1 MQNELLNTILSRL
14 SGVKQLGPDRW
25 MAKCPAHHDEHP
37 SLSIK
42 AVEGKV
48 LLHCFAGCKYQD
60 IIRALGIESTKT
72 EEIEDIYEYRD
83 LDNRPLFRKIRFAG
97 KRFVIEHVHENY
109 WVRGQGSAPNVL
121 YRLPEVKNAQKVY
134 IVEGEK
140 DVENLVRFGLVATT
154 NPHGANEPDLRPY
167 VEHLKGKDIVII
179 PDQDKAGLELAR
191 RWTELLFPVA
201 NSLKVIYLPHPA
213 KDVSD
218 FLASH
223 SIDELLALEE
233 ETTSFSA
240 ADIQE
245 EFSEA
250 LIRLRLNKIELILT
264 RGKQDAKGYDFWRYH
279 AITPSGSTSSL
290 VALNNL
296 TARRK
301 EAAQLEDYLPTGLW
315 GYLFERAATGIS
327 KPKTQVFCLAEAKA
341 EAPSFLLKPF
351 IIADGLNIIFGPGG
365 TMKSLLAIILS
376 KCITNNWLPPGTHD
390 LELYK
395 TGNVL
400 FIDWE
405 DELGPFLDR
414 VRKVGLALD
423 RVFYEKATRPFVEMI
438 PEIKKEV
445 DERDIALIVIDS
457 IGPALGS
464 GNPFS
469 LEAATAFIA
478 ATKALGRPVLAIGHP
493 PKHMSDTVYG
503 SVFFENLSRN
513 IFRVEAFL
521 PGNPFSIMELVNK
534 KSSYFDGSNLAYK
547 VSIGFFGT
555 SIEAKIDRISV
566 APKALAPAILFL
578 LKTYGKMTLRE
589 LKNELPTTPEK
600 EIRRELGNL
609 KELGQIEIDD
619 EGKFMLSEKASYDE
633 VPF

>member
-1 MQNELLNTILSRL
+1 MQNELLDTILSRL

-42 AVEGKV
+42 AVEGRV

-60 IIRALGIESTKT
+60 ILRALGLESTKT

-83 LDNRPLFRKIRFAG
+83 LNNRPLFRKIRFSG
-97 KRFVIEHVHENY
+97 KRFLIEHVHENY

-223 SIDELLALEE
+223 SIDELLALED
-233 ETTSFSA
+233 ETASFSA

-250 LIRLRLNKIELILT
+250 LIRLKLNKIELILT

-315 GYLFERAATGIS
+315 TYLFERAASGIS
-327 KPKTQVFCLAEAKA
+327 KPKAQVFCLAEAKA

-390 LELYK
+390 LELCK

-414 VRKVGLALD
+414 ARKVGLALD

-457 IGPALGS
+457 IGPALGG

-493 PKHMSDTVYG
+493 PKHMSETVYG

-578 LKTYGKMTLRE
+578 LKTHGKMTFRE
-589 LKNELPTTPEK
+589 LKNELPTTPENL
-600 EIRRELGNL
+600 IRRELAHL
-609 KELGQIEIDD
+609 KELGQIEVDG
-619 EGKFMLSEKASYDE
+619 EGGFMLSEKALDDE

>member
-1 MQNELLNTILSRL
+1 MQDELLNTILSRL

-25 MAKCPAHHDEHP
+25 MAKCPAHNDEHP

-42 AVEGKV
+42 VVEDKV

-60 IIRALGIESTKT
+60 ILRALGLESTKT
-72 EEIEDIYEYRD
+72 EEIEDIYEYRG
-83 LDNRPLFRKIRFAG
+83 LDNRPLFRKIRFSG

-121 YRLPEVKNAQKVY
+121 YRLPEVKSAQKVY

-167 VEHLKGKDIVII
+167 VDQLKGKDIVII

-201 NSLKVIYLPHPA
+201 NSLKVIHLPHPA

-223 SIDELLALEE
+223 SIDELLALEQQA
-233 ETTSFSA
+233 TSFSA
-240 ADIQE
+240 ADVRE

-250 LIRLRLNKIELILT
+250 LVRLKLNKIELILT
-264 RGKQDAKGYDFWRYH
+264 RGKQDAKGFDFWRYH
-279 AITPSGSTSSL
+279 AITPTDSTSGL

-315 GYLFERAATGIS
+315 GYLLERAASGVS
-327 KPKTQVFCLAEAKA
+327 KPKAQVFCLAEAKA

-365 TMKSLLAIILS
+365 TMKSLFAIILS

-390 LELYK
+390 LELFR

-414 VRKVGLALD
+414 VKKAGLDLNK
-423 RVFYEKATRPFVEMI
+423 VFYEKATRPFVEII

-445 DERDIALIVIDS
+445 DERDIVLIVLDS

-478 ATKALGRPVLAIGHP
+478 ATKSLGRPVVAIGHP
-493 PKHMSDTVYG
+493 PKHMSETVYG

-513 IFRVEAFL
+513 IFQVEAFL

-534 KSSYFDGSNLAYK
+534 KASYFDGSSLAYK

-555 SIEAKIDRISV
+555 SIEARVDRISV

-578 LKTYGKMTLRE
+578 LKTHGKMSFRE
-589 LKNELPTTPEK
+589 LKNELPTASEWQLREK
-600 EIRRELGNL
+600 LGRL
-609 KELGQIEIDD
+609 KELGQIEVDD
-619 EGKFMLSEKASYDE
+619 EGKFFLSKKALDEE